1 MAAIKADPSEM
12 DVNYQNGSGKH
23 DILSWHPSFALI
35 APCLMSGSFCL
46 RFVTLSRAWHM
57 PKLSSHW
64 PHNGV
69 LLRTSTFLRPKPRWR
84 DEPSLVE
91 ATSVGDSMIVPHV
104 HYGAPACR
112 PLAAM
117 HERQVRTRMSTSL
130 DSCAV
135 VETTYTWQCYCPLTS
150 KLHIIT
156 PIVISQ
162 FVFSFYLLSHFT

>member
-12 DVNYQNGSGKH
+12 DANYQNGSGKL
-23 DILSWHPSFALI
+23 DVFSWHLSFALI
-35 APCLMSGSFCL
+35 APCLMSASFCL

-57 PKLSSHW
+57 PTSSSHW
-64 PHNGV
+64 PLSGA

-91 ATSVGDSMIVPHV
+91 ARSVGDSMIVPHV
-104 HYGAPACR
+104 RYGVPACR

-117 HERQVRTRMSTSL
+117 HEHQVRTRMSASL
-130 DSCAV
+130 DSRAV
-135 VETTYTWQCYCPLTS
+135 MGTTYTWQCYCSLTS

-156 PIVISQ
+156 PIVISHS
-162 FVFSFYLLSHFT
+162 VFSFYLLPPFT